1 MQGNDFIKLLLRS
14 PLQGM
19 LGDNLML
26 ITVTG
31 RKSGRQITT
40 PVNYY
45 RDEDTLWV
53 ISDRDRKWWRNVC
66 GGAEVSLRIQGRDV
80 LAHAEAIL
88 DEKDVTAEI
97 GEYVQHLPMAAKPLG
112 VRLAQGKANC
122 EDAAR
127 LAKKKLFV
135 KIDLKS

>member
-1 MQGNDFIKLLLRS
+1 MQGNDFIKFLLRS
-14 PLQGM
+14 PLQGL

-31 RKSGRQITT
+31 RRSGRLITT

-45 RDEDTLWV
+45 RDENTLWV

-80 LAHAEAIL
+80 RARAESIL

-97 GEYVQHLPMAAKPLG
+97 GEYVQHLPMTAKPLG
-112 VRLAQGKANC
+112 VRFDNGKANR